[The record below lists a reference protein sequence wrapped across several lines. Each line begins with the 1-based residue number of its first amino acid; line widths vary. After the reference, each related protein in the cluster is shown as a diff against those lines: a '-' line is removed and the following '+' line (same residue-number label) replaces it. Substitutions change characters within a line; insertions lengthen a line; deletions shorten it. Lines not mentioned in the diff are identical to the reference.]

1 MKLFIKENSSWSV
14 EKLEVLDEK
23 GNVCYMAEGESLNNR
38 NTIRI
43 FDKDKEEI
51 GIVKKNAVGLL
62 SSFYV
67 EIYNELFGTI
77 QPAMNVFRTK
87 FDVDLFGW
95 TVKGTRSRNRYRIY
109 KDDSEIARIDYML
122 DGTNASYEIDFS
134 NPEDKLPIILLVL
147 TIYTIYSYKFSQR
160 AGCQ

>member
-1 MKLFIKENSSWSV
+1 MKVYSSSLYNTAYGNDFEITSPKQHLVNNFQLYGTTYQNGTPTVTSPITPSSV
-14 EKLEVLDEK
+14 TGRQTISIDVSNYPYNYNIDLSFVMNGI
-23 GNVCYMAEGESLNNR
+23 GNYR
-38 NTIRI
+38 
-43 FDKDKEEI
+43 D
-51 GIVKKNAVGLL
+51 
-62 SSFYV
+62 
-67 EIYNELFGTI
+67 
-77 QPAMNVFRTK
+77 
-87 FDVDLFGW
+87 
-95 TVKGTRSRNRYRIY
+95 RIY